1 MKRQIALLFAFL
13 LLWTVGVSAIMVVLF
28 DRELDATNLGA
39 IILVGSNSRFR
50 NGSRR
55 THI

>member
-50 NGSRR
+50 NGSRQ